1 MTDLEMIRVLLDEA
15 PPSAEVFAEGRQRIA
30 TGSVRS
36 RQPSGHRPRR
46 RRSPWLA
53 PAAAAA
59 GVMLAVSL
67 AAVLG
72 SRVHLS
78 EQAGD
83 AGGRPRPVYVFNWD
97 AGTLTPVSPV
107 TGALGRPVKVGPGER
122 RIRLYGQQER
132 RPSIQQN
139 LILPDGKT
147 DYVVYLVKDGGEVLR
162 AVSLATG
169 AAGRPIPL
177 GPGAGQMVMAPD
189 GRTAYV
195 LYLARP
201 GGQTAVRPVS
211 LVTGTVGRPIPLGIA
226 WGGQIAITPDG
237 RTVYVASPHSG
248 AVWPIST
255 ATNTRGK
262 PIRIP
267 EASSIVFTSHGR
279 TAWVLGAGSGSG
291 QTATPISTATNVPGT
306 PIHVGT
312 RYDQVVFTPNG
323 KTAYLV
329 TPRTVTPVST
339 TTGRAGK
346 TIKVLGATGIAVT
359 PDSKMAYVAD
369 GNVVVPI
376 STATNTAGA
385 PIRVSGYP
393 GPGNIVIS
401 PDGKTAYTF
410 TDNDGPHKQIVTP
423 ISIPANTPGKA
434 ITVTARAISIVVPG
448 DQVVLTDSGIVHGG
462 AATAQSPA

>member
-1 MTDLEMIRVLLDEA
+1 M
-15 PPSAEVFAEGRQRIA
+15 
-30 TGSVRS
+30 
-36 RQPSGHRPRR
+36 
-46 RRSPWLA
+46 
-53 PAAAAA
+53 
-59 GVMLAVSL
+59 
-67 AAVLG
+67 
-72 SRVHLS
+72 
-78 EQAGD
+78 
-83 AGGRPRPVYVFNWD
+83 
-97 AGTLTPVSPV
+97 
-107 TGALGRPVKVGPGER
+107 
-122 RIRLYGQQER
+122 
-132 RPSIQQN
+132 
-139 LILPDGKT
+139 
-147 DYVVYLVKDGGEVLR
+147 
-162 AVSLATG
+162 
-169 AAGRPIPL
+169 
-177 GPGAGQMVMAPD
+177 
-189 GRTAYV
+189 
-195 LYLARP
+195 
-201 GGQTAVRPVS
+201 S

-267 EASSIVFTSHGR
+267 EAASIVFTSHGR
-279 TAWVLGAGSGSG
+279 TAWVLGVGSGSA
-291 QTATPISTATNVPGT
+291 QTATPISTATNMPGT
-306 PIHVGT
+306 PVHVGN

-359 PDSKMAYVAD
+359 PDSKTAYVAD

-376 STATNTAGA
+376 STATNTAGT

-401 PDGKTAYTF
+401 PDGRTTYTF

>member
-36 RQPSGHRPRR
+36 RQPIVHRPR
-46 RRSPWLA
+46 RRSPWLTS
-53 PAAAAA
+53 AAAAV
-59 GVMLAVSL
+59 GVTLAVSL
-67 AAVLG
+67 AAVIG
-72 SRVHLS
+72 SRAHLG

-83 AGGRPRPVYVFNWD
+83 GAGRPRPVYVFNWD
-97 AGTLTPVSPV
+97 AGTLTPISPV
-107 TGALGRPVKVGPGER
+107 TGALGRPVKVGPGARRIKWYVQWER
-122 RIRLYGQQER
+122 RM
-132 RPSIQQN
+132 PSIQQN

-201 GGQTAVRPVS
+201 GGGTAVRPVS
-211 LVTGTVGRPIPLGIA
+211 LVTGTVGQPIPLGIA
-226 WGGQIAITPDG
+226 LGGQIAITPDG
-237 RTVYVASPHSG
+237 KTVYVASPHSG

-267 EASSIVFTSHGR
+267 EAASIVFTSHGR
-279 TAWVLGAGSGSG
+279 TAWVLGVGSGTG
-291 QTATPISTATNVPGT
+291 QTATPISTATNMPGT
-306 PIHVGT
+306 PVHVGN
-312 RYDQVVFTPNG
+312 RYDQVMFTPNG

-346 TIKVLGATGIAVT
+346 TIKVLGATGIVVT

-376 STATNTAGA
+376 STATNTAGT

-401 PDGKTAYTF
+401 PDGRTAYTF

-423 ISIPANTPGKA
+423 ISIPANTPGRA
-434 ITVTARAISIVVPG
+434 ITVIARGISIVVPG
-448 DQVVLTDSGIVHGG
+448 DQVVLTDNGIVGGG